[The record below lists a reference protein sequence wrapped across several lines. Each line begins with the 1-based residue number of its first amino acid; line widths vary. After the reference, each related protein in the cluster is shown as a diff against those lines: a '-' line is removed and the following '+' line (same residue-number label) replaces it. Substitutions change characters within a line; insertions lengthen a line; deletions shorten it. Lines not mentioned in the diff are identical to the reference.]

1 MTNTETNQKPFNNN
15 GGARYHSKRHG
26 EKAGWKYVTTKVGQ
40 NNFSFH
46 YFKNDKHPG
55 VWKKTTMN
63 VSHGFTRISYHIEGT
78 SEPNLRTLDTGWSA
92 AAVAERRP
100 LILNTMAEVKAH
112 PAYKANLS
120 K

>member
-1 MTNTETNQKPFNNN
+1 MTNTKTNQKPFNNN
-15 GGARYHSKRHG
+15 GGPRYHSKRHG
-26 EKAGWKYVTTKVGQ
+26 EKAGWKYVTTKGGY
-40 NNFSFH
+40 H

-63 VSHGFTRISYHIEGT
+63 VSHGFTCISYHIEGT
-78 SEPNLRTLDTGWSA
+78 SEPNLRTLDAGWSA

-100 LILNTMAEVKAH
+100 LILNTMTEVKAH